1 MKKIILSVVVC
12 LLLLGC
18 VLVYGQM
25 EDSYIVGVR
34 TVRTVNGIKYY
45 SEINWSNVNG
55 ESTPNPFYLEYY
67 QEYIIAWDPVDEWGD
82 ISYDVFLKKVNG
94 IEMLIGNTYETE
106 YVVMLDDIVPAPIN
120 LRMK

>member
-1 MKKIILSVVVC
+1 MKKIIFVILIC
-12 LLLLGC
+12 LFMISCLMS
-18 VLVYGQM
+18 YGQM

-34 TVRTVNGIKYY
+34 TKRVVNGIAYY

-94 IEMLIGNTYETE
+94 IDMLIGNTYETE
-106 YVVMLDDIVPAPIN
+106 YVVMLDDIVPAPKN

>member
-1 MKKIILSVVVC
+1 MC

-94 IEMLIGNTYETE
+94 IDMLIGNTYETE

-120 LRMK
+120 LRMI